1 MQLIQNFPFFSI
13 MIIMF
18 TAIICSMLKGKAAR
32 YLCMSSISVICV
44 LSLATLAYVGNENI
58 SFVYYMGHFPA
69 PWGNE
74 IRIGVTEAMTATLFS
89 MIVLLVLLGGGK
101 YIHDEIDSSKQ
112 NYFYL
117 LTSLLLGSLLA
128 LIYTNDIFTAYVF
141 LEINTIAT
149 CGLVALRHTGR
160 AVTSA
165 IQYMAMSLL
174 GSGLVLIG
182 ITLLYTMTGHL
193 LMSNIKEAV
202 ALIVAQGTYTIPL
215 TVVIGLITIGLAIKS
230 GLYPFHSWIPDA
242 YSTST
247 PTASALLSGL
257 ASKGYI
263 ILLIKIY
270 YRVLGV
276 NSIVSGKILDVVFVL
291 GIIAMIMGSV
301 HAMREGDI
309 RRMSA
314 FSSVS
319 HIGYIFMCIG
329 MGTDAGMTAAVFH
342 LYTHA
347 MTKAMLFMSVAGVAD
362 VSGLR
367 MATGTVHIKHPE
379 ELFRFLQ
386 EKMGRSDKMKGSYG
400 KRRGHK
406 ERKEVVSEYDVRQK
420 NQEAIV
426 AGAAQDELV
435 GVTGVFDATVH
446 VVRSHPDLLL
456 RKPSADSNRFD
467 DSKGAGHRNRIAGF
481 AYCIGALSIVGVPL
495 LAGFSSKLNIATSV
509 LGVRDKL
516 WPVMITMA
524 VSTILMVVYFLRMLI
539 QLYLPSE
546 KEEMRKVTWKQ
557 QKGFAVSLG
566 LFVVLNVFFGLC
578 SGWVISLLEQ
588 GMKLFG

>member
-1 MQLIQNFPFFSI
+1 MLLIQNFPFFSI

-58 SFVYYMGHFPA
+58 SYVYYMGHFPA

-89 MIVLLVLLGGGK
+89 FIVLLVLLGGGK
-101 YIHDEIDSSKQ
+101 YIHDDIDSSKQ

-202 ALIVAQGTYTIPL
+202 VQIVAQGTYTIPL

-230 GLYPFHSWIPDA
+230 GLYPFHGWIPDA

-291 GIIAMIMGSV
+291 GIIAMIMGSI

-379 ELFRFLQ
+379 ALFRFLQ

-406 ERKEVVSEYDVRQK
+406 ERKEIINEYDARQQ

-426 AGAAQDELV
+426 AGAIEEELV
-435 GVTGVFDATVH
+435 GVTGVFDSTVH

-467 DSKGAGHRNRIAGF
+467 DTKGAGHRNRIAGF

-509 LGVRDKL
+509 LDVRDKL

-539 QLYLPSE
+539 QLYLPSD

-588 GMKLFG
+588 GMKMFG

>member
-1 MQLIQNFPFFSI
+1 MLLIQNFPFFSI

-58 SFVYYMGHFPA
+58 SYVYYMGHFPA

-89 MIVLLVLLGGGK
+89 FIVLLVLLGGGK
-101 YIHDEIDSSKQ
+101 YIHDDIDSSKQ

-202 ALIVAQGTYTIPL
+202 VQIVAQGTYTIPL

-230 GLYPFHSWIPDA
+230 GLYPFHGWIPDA

-291 GIIAMIMGSV
+291 GIIAMIMGSI

-347 MTKAMLFMSVAGVAD
+347 N
-362 VSGLR
+362 R
-367 MATGTVHIKHPE
+367 
-379 ELFRFLQ
+379 
-386 EKMGRSDKMKGSYG
+386 GR
-400 KRRGHK
+400 
-406 ERKEVVSEYDVRQK
+406 
-420 NQEAIV
+420 
-426 AGAAQDELV
+426 
-435 GVTGVFDATVH
+435 
-446 VVRSHPDLLL
+446 
-456 RKPSADSNRFD
+456 
-467 DSKGAGHRNRIAGF
+467 
-481 AYCIGALSIVGVPL
+481 
-495 LAGFSSKLNIATSV
+495 
-509 LGVRDKL
+509 
-516 WPVMITMA
+516 
-524 VSTILMVVYFLRMLI
+524 
-539 QLYLPSE
+539 
-546 KEEMRKVTWKQ
+546 
-557 QKGFAVSLG
+557 
-566 LFVVLNVFFGLC
+566 
-578 SGWVISLLEQ
+578 
-588 GMKLFG
+588 

>member
-1 MQLIQNFPFFSI
+1 MLLIQNFPFFSI

-58 SFVYYMGHFPA
+58 SYVYYMGHFPA

-89 MIVLLVLLGGGK
+89 FIVLLVLLGGGK
-101 YIHDEIDSSKQ
+101 YIHDDIDSSKQ

-202 ALIVAQGTYTIPL
+202 AQIVAQGTYTIPL

-230 GLYPFHSWIPDA
+230 GLYPFHGWIPDA

-291 GIIAMIMGSV
+291 GIIAMIMGSI

-379 ELFRFLQ
+379 ALFRFLQ

-406 ERKEVVSEYDVRQK
+406 ERREVISEYDVRQQ

-426 AGAAQDELV
+426 AGAVEEELV
-435 GVTGVFDATVH
+435 GVTGVFDSTVH

-467 DSKGAGHRNRIAGF
+467 DTKGAGHRNRIAGF

-539 QLYLPSE
+539 QLYLPSD

-566 LFVVLNVFFGLC
+566 LFVALNVFFGLC

>member
-1 MQLIQNFPFFSI
+1 MQLVQNFPFFSI
-13 MIIMF
+13 MLIMF
-18 TAIICSMLKGKAAR
+18 TAISCSMLKGKAAR
-32 YLCMSSISVICV
+32 YICMASVAAV
-44 LSLATLAYVGNENI
+44 NFMSTATLVFVARANTSY
-58 SFVYYMGHFPA
+58 VYYMGHFPA

-74 IRIGVTEAMTATLFS
+74 IRIGITEAMTAVLFS
-89 MIVLLVLLGGGK
+89 LIVFLIILGGGK
-101 YIHDEIDSSKQ
+101 YVHDEIEGSKQ

-117 LTSLLLGSLLA
+117 LTCLLLGSLLA

-160 AVTSA
+160 AVSSA
-165 IQYMAMSLL
+165 IQYMTVSLL

-193 LMSNIKEAV
+193 LMSNIKESIAE
-202 ALIVAQGTYTIPL
+202 IVAGGDYAIPV

-230 GLYPFHSWIPDA
+230 GLYPFHMWIPDV
-242 YSTST
+242 YSTSA
-247 PTASALLSGL
+247 PTSSALLSGL

-276 NSIVSGKILDVVFVL
+276 NSIVSGRVLNVIFVL
-291 GIIAMIMGSV
+291 GIIAIIMGSL

-314 FSSVS
+314 YSSVS

-347 MTKAMLFMSVAGVAD
+347 MTKAMLFLSVAGVAD

-367 MATGTVHIKHPE
+367 MATGSVHIKHPE
-379 ELFRFLQ
+379 ALFRFLQ
-386 EKMGRSDKMKGSYG
+386 EKMGRSDKMKGNYG
-400 KRRGHK
+400 KKRDHRGVRKNRAGGK
-406 ERKEVVSEYDVRQK
+406 EETYTQQPE
-420 NQEAIV
+420 
-426 AGAAQDELV
+426 ELV
-435 GVTGVFDATVH
+435 GVIGVFDSTVQ
-446 VVRSHPDLLL
+446 VVRSHPDMLV

-467 DSKGAGHRNRIAGF
+467 DTKGAGHRNRVAGF
-481 AYCIGALSIVGVPL
+481 AYSIGALSIVGVPL

-509 LGVRDKL
+509 LDIRGKL
-516 WPVMITMA
+516 WLVMVAMA
-524 VSTILMVVYFLRMLI
+524 ISTILMVIYFLRMLI
-539 QLYLPSE
+539 QLYLPAE
-546 KEEMRKVTWKQ
+546 KEEMRRMTWKQ
-557 QKGFAVSLG
+557 QKGFTVSLG
-566 LFVVLNVFFGLC
+566 LFAVLNVFFGLC
-578 SGWVISLLEQ
+578 SGWIISLLEQ
-588 GMKLFG
+588 GMKMFG

>member
-13 MIIMF
+13 MLIMF

-32 YLCMSSISVICV
+32 YLCMSSVAVVCL
-44 LSLATLAYVGNENI
+44 LSLATLAYVGNAQV
-58 SFVYYMGHFPA
+58 SYVYFMGHFPA

-74 IRIGVTEAMTATLFS
+74 IRIGVPEAMTATLFS
-89 MIVLLVLLGGGK
+89 MIVLLILLGGGK

-117 LTSLLLGSLLA
+117 LSSLLLGSLLA

-149 CGLVALRHTGR
+149 CGLIALRHTGR
-160 AVTSA
+160 AVSSA
-165 IQYMAMSLL
+165 IRYMAMSLL

-182 ITLLYTMTGHL
+182 ITLLYTLTGHL

-202 ALIVAQGTYTIPL
+202 AGIVADGTYTIPL

-230 GLYPFHSWIPDA
+230 GLYPFHGWIPDA
-242 YSTST
+242 YSTSA
-247 PTASALLSGL
+247 PTSSALLSGL

-301 HAMREGDI
+301 HAMHEGDI

-314 FSSVS
+314 YSSVS

-329 MGTDAGMTAAVFH
+329 MGTDAGMTAAIFH

-367 MATGTVHIKHPE
+367 MATGVVHIKHPE
-379 ELFRFLQ
+379 ALFRFLQ
-386 EKMGRSDKMKGSYG
+386 EKMGRSEKMKGSYG

-406 ERKEVVSEYDVRQK
+406 ERKEVISEYDIRQQ
-420 NQEAIV
+420 NQKAIV
-426 AGAAQDELV
+426 AEAGEELV
-435 GVTGVFDATVH
+435 GVTGVFDSTVH
-446 VVRSHPDLLL
+446 VVRNHPDLLL

-467 DSKGAGHRNRIAGF
+467 DTKGAGHRNRIAGF

-524 VSTILMVVYFLRMLI
+524 ISTILMVVYFLRMLI

-546 KEEMRKVTWKQ
+546 KEDMRKVTWKQ

>member
-32 YLCMSSISVICV
+32 YLCMSSVSVICV

-58 SFVYYMGHFPA
+58 SYVYYMGHFPA

-74 IRIGVTEAMTATLFS
+74 IRIGVTEAMTAVLFS
-89 MIVLLVLLGGGK
+89 IIVLLVLLGGGK

-202 ALIVAQGTYTIPL
+202 AQIVAQGTYTIPL

-230 GLYPFHSWIPDA
+230 GLYPFHGWIPDA
-242 YSTST
+242 YSTAA

-379 ELFRFLQ
+379 TLFRFLQ

-406 ERKEVVSEYDVRQK
+406 ERREVVSEYDVRK
-420 NQEAIV
+420 RNQEAIV
-426 AGAAQDELV
+426 AGAVQDELV

-467 DSKGAGHRNRIAGF
+467 DTKGAGHRNRVAGF

-509 LGVRDKL
+509 LEVRDKL

-546 KEEMRKVTWKQ
+546 KEEMRKVIWRQ
-557 QKGFAVSLG
+557 QKGFAASLG

>member
-1 MQLIQNFPFFSI
+1 MLLIQNFPFFSI

-58 SFVYYMGHFPA
+58 SYVYYMGHFPA

-89 MIVLLVLLGGGK
+89 FIVLLVLLGGGK
-101 YIHDEIDSSKQ
+101 YIHDDIDSSKQ

-202 ALIVAQGTYTIPL
+202 AQIVAQGTYTIPL

-230 GLYPFHSWIPDA
+230 GLYPFHGWIPDA

-291 GIIAMIMGSV
+291 GIIAMIMGSI

-379 ELFRFLQ
+379 ALFRFLQ

-406 ERKEVVSEYDVRQK
+406 ERKEIINEYDARQQ

-426 AGAAQDELV
+426 AGAVQEELV
-435 GVTGVFDATVH
+435 GVTGVFDSTVH

-467 DSKGAGHRNRIAGF
+467 DTKGAGHRNRIAGF

-539 QLYLPSE
+539 QLYLPSDQ
-546 KEEMRKVTWKQ
+546 EEMRKVTWKQ

-566 LFVVLNVFFGLC
+566 LFVALNVFFGLC